1 MSTKQRLSASVDAE
15 LIAAAEEAVAH
26 GKAASVSAWVNEA
39 LRLKIEHD
47 RRLSALRSFVAAYE
61 LEHGEISQEEMH
73 MATRRA
79 RARAISARALPPAK
93 RKRAG
98 RAK

>member
-1 MSTKQRLSASVDAE
+1 MSTKQRLSASVDPE

-47 RRLSALRSFVAAYE
+47 RRLSALTSFVAAYE
-61 LEHGEISQEEMH
+61 LEHGEISQEEIH
-73 MATRRA
+73 MATR